1 MVWLAADFAQE
12 RKWKK
17 NSARK
22 VTSFSLCLNCW
33 NVLKKLTKKL
43 HAVLSVGGWYWSISK
58 TKLPPPPEQ
67 RKKKSRGW
75 EKSHLSLP
83 KKSARS
89 GPTWKRLVS
98 LLKELSNFTSFF
110 FCPLTAGGVQTTN
123 PIGGE
128 AKTGAWSAFKLH
140 SQRNR
145 KVLISTH
152 RRPNQSFERGK
163 LTAFWT
169 VPSVF
174 LKFPDDDFDDE
185 SDASKVSILESYLCW
200 QFEAFVWGVLIFL
213 VGMVLFENLGDKF
226 NLRYFLNR
234 VPLNWQ

>member
-1 MVWLAADFAQE
+1 MLFSVWADGIEAFPRQSCRRRPSRE
-12 RKWKK
+12 RRR
-17 NSARK
+17 AE
-22 VTSFSLCLNCW
+22 
-33 NVLKKLTKKL
+33 
-43 HAVLSVGGWYWSISK
+43 A
-58 TKLPPPPEQ
+58 E
-67 RKKKSRGW
+67 KSRIFRCQRNPHVLDQRGKGW
-75 EKSHLSLP
+75 FLYLKSCQI
-83 KKSARS
+83 
-89 GPTWKRLVS
+89 
-98 LLKELSNFTSFF
+98 LLHF

-169 VPSVF
+169 IPSVF

-185 SDASKVSILESYLCW
+185 SDASRVSILECYLCW

-213 VGMVLFENLGDKF
+213 VVIALFENLGGKF

-234 VPLNWQ
+234 VPLNWP